1 MINMSSN
8 QKMILIS
15 AIGAVS
21 AIVVGAMC
29 YTVPKLV
36 NSVLK
41 S

>member
-1 MINMSSN
+1 MSSN
-8 QKMILIS
+8 QKMVLIS

-21 AIVVGAMC
+21 TIVVGAMC

>member
-1 MINMSSN
+1 MSSN
-8 QKMILIS
+8 QKMVLIS

-21 AIVVGAMC
+21 VAVVGAMC

-36 NSVLK
+36 NSILK